1 MTPHLLDILRQLSH
15 DAFRSGEE
23 IARHLLI
30 SRASVHN
37 AVHEAEAFGLRIQ
50 AVRGRG
56 YRLAH
61 PVSWLVSDAFAPAL
75 SALGMPCRLAPVL
88 DSTNAHLMELAHGGG
103 AHKTLVVAE
112 WQGKGRGRR
121 GRSWLAG
128 LGGGLTFSILWRFNR
143 PAGEL
148 SGLSLVVGM
157 CLAQVLRDLGLSGA
171 RVKWPNDILV
181 GDAKLAGVLIE
192 LAGDLLGPSAAVI
205 GVGLNVLGAES
216 LRGQV
221 EQSITDLSEHLPVA
235 ALDRN
240 LLLRALA
247 TRLNSDLD
255 RFDRVGFAPFRAEW
269 EALHVHQNLPVYVL
283 SALGDRVMGVAMG
296 VDDSGALL
304 LSTEQGVQRFHSGE
318 VSVRRG
324 A

>member
-1 MTPHLLDILRQLSH
+1 
-15 DAFRSGEE
+15 
-23 IARHLLI
+23 
-30 SRASVHN
+30 
-37 AVHEAEAFGLRIQ
+37 
-50 AVRGRG
+50 
-56 YRLAH
+56 
-61 PVSWLVSDAFAPAL
+61 
-75 SALGMPCRLAPVL
+75 
-88 DSTNAHLMELAHGGG
+88 
-103 AHKTLVVAE
+103 
-112 WQGKGRGRR
+112 
-121 GRSWLAG
+121 LAG